1 MLLQITHK
9 RNKMASKFTIFKG
22 TNGNYYFNL
31 KAGNG
36 EKVLA
41 SEAYSFK
48 SSCTNGIESVK
59 LNAPYDNRFE
69 KRTSGNGKYY
79 FVLKASNGQIIGT
92 SEMYEYSSSR
102 DNGIEVVKR
111 EAPKATVEDLS

>member
-1 MLLQITHK
+1 
-9 RNKMASKFTIFKG
+9 MASKFTIFKS

-41 SEAYSFK
+41 SEGYGSKF
-48 SSCTNGIESVK
+48 SCSNGIESVK
-59 LNAPYDNRFE
+59 QNAPYDSRFE
-69 KRTSGNGKYY
+69 KKTSSNGKYY
-79 FVLKASNGQIIGT
+79 FVLKASNGQVIGA

-111 EAPKATVEDLS
+111 EAPKAAIEDLTL